1 MDLNPRFQFDAFVVG
16 ASNRLAASAAR
27 AVAEAIG
34 TVYNPL
40 FLYGPSGLG
49 KTHLLQAIGHEAL
62 RQQPDARV
70 QYVTLEEFVDQ
81 YHAAVAAGQSDAF
94 RSSAQEADVFLL
106 DDVQFLADQ
115 HAMQAELL
123 RLAEALRGVNH
134 QLVLASDRPPGEIRD
149 LDARL
154 IARLSGGL
162 LVDLAPPDLETR
174 LAILRRKTEERG
186 AAMASGV
193 LEAVAE
199 IGASNVR
206 ELIGLVNR
214 LIAYQAM
221 NDAPLTPDGAR
232 ALLRGEAPGA
242 PVSGVAAPPAA
253 PAAAPEPELPP
264 RPADDFSSF
273 LSVVSQSLARQIEAW
288 RGRISEAVVRWQGQG
303 YRTQRLEALLAQDAV
318 PDVGA
323 VIAGFEADVA
333 ELRAL
338 AATVTHFDSA
348 AAGSARFKDPDRLEE
363 ARAWVARVREGATP
377 PPAPSGALT
386 FDALIVGAANEAAVG
401 AAREVIAEPGR
412 RHSPLVLVGPV
423 GVGKTHL
430 LHAVG
435 NALAEMRPESVVA
448 CVSAQT
454 FFEELVAAIHG
465 ERSDWW
471 RRRYRAAD
479 VLLLD
484 DVQLLAGKERT
495 QEELFNLFNA
505 FQESGKQLVLTAERR
520 PGDLQGI
527 APRLTSRFVQ
537 GLVVEMQHADREMR
551 TEMARRMLAAQN
563 VASDP
568 GVVEYIGSRPV
579 EGARAVAGLVNRVVA
594 SIDPTHETLTVLQA
608 RLAVE
613 GETGRVSTA
622 LAAASVVPEGLDPAL
637 RSREKVVWEW
647 PDVGDRLIE
656 DLR

>member
-1 MDLNPRFQFDAFVVG
+1 MDLHPRFQFDGFVVG
-16 ASNRLAASAAR
+16 ASNRLAAAAAR

-62 RQQPDARV
+62 RQRPGARV
-70 QYVTLEEFVDQ
+70 LYVTLEEFVDQ
-81 YHAAVAAGQSDAF
+81 YHVAVAAGQSDAF
-94 RSSAQEADVFLL
+94 RSSAQEVDVFLL

-115 HAMQAELL
+115 RAMQAELL
-123 RLAEALRGVNH
+123 RLSEALQSVNH
-134 QLVLASDRPPGEIRD
+134 QLVLTSDRPPGEIRD

-154 IARLSGGL
+154 ITRLSGGL
-162 LVDLAPPDLETR
+162 LVDLAPPDIETR
-174 LAILRRKTEERG
+174 LAILRRKTDERG

-199 IGASNVR
+199 IGSANVR

-214 LIAYQAM
+214 LIAYQAV

-232 ALLRGEAPGA
+232 VLLTGEVPGA
-242 PVSGVAAPPAA
+242 PGPGVAAPSAA
-253 PAAAPEPELPP
+253 PAAAPEPERQP
-264 RPADDFSSF
+264 PADDFSSF
-273 LSVVSQSLARQIEAW
+273 YNVVSQSLARQIEAW
-288 RGRISEAVVRWQGQG
+288 RERISEAVMRWQGQG

-318 PDVGA
+318 PDVDA

-333 ELRAL
+333 ALRTL
-338 AATVTHFDSA
+338 AEMVTQFDSA
-348 AAGSARFKDPDRLEE
+348 AAGSTRFKDPDRLEE
-363 ARAWVARVREGATP
+363 TRAWVARVHDGATP
-377 PPAPSGALT
+377 PSAPSGALT
-386 FDALIVGAANEAAVG
+386 FAALVVGAANEAAVG
-401 AAREVIAEPGR
+401 AAREVIAEPGL
-412 RHSPLVLVGPV
+412 RHNPLVLVGPV

-435 NALAEMRPESVVA
+435 NALVEMRPESIVA
-448 CVSAQT
+448 CVSAQA

-465 ERSDWW
+465 ERVDWW
-471 RRRYRAAD
+471 RRRYRGAD

-505 FQESGKQLVLTAERR
+505 FRESGKQLVLTTERR
-520 PGDLQGI
+520 PAELEGI
-527 APRLTSRFVQ
+527 APRLTSRFAQ
-537 GLVVEMQHADREMR
+537 GLVVEMLHADREMR

-563 VASDP
+563 VCADP

-613 GETGRVSTA
+613 GETGRVSA
-622 LAAASVVPEGLDPAL
+622 VLAAASIVPEGLDAAL
-637 RSREKVVWEW
+637 ASREKVVWEW